1 MKPLRQRR
9 PAASALAGFG
19 LVEIMVGVVIGM
31 IAILV
36 IFQVYNV
43 SEGFKRNTT
52 AAGTAQQTGLYSA
65 FAMGMEISNAGSGVG
80 AAATDLQW
88 CAPPAVIT
96 GKVSDLANTFLPIA
110 VLIADSPG
118 GNTNFD
124 AFAVNYSVASTLVTS
139 APFNANAGLGQ
150 SYQVQSPGGFHAGDL
165 VVGIQTPGTYGTA
178 LNPNCAASTVTA
190 VSAPDAN
197 GIVTLTQ
204 TGSALNFTTVSLLF
218 NMGPCNRAQ
227 KVEYSVSNGVLLST
241 PLLNTSNANLA
252 TCGQPL
258 AQPGNPVASNV
269 VVMKAEYG
277 INTTASKE
285 QELDTWVQATV
296 GGGWDPTTL
305 LNAQAA
311 TINQIKAVRLGIII
325 QSEQFDKTLANFTGG
340 NYVNGDYTWVLFDCP
355 AHDNTCPGRLTGSI
369 AASVNPPGNWRF
381 RKYETVI
388 PLRNVIWNPN

>member
-1 MKPLRQRR
+1 MKRLPRQR
-9 PAASALAGFG
+9 PPTTALAGFG

-31 IAILV
+31 IAVLV

-65 FAMGMEISNAGSGVG
+65 FALGMELSNAGTGIS

-88 CAPPAVIT
+88 CSPPAAIT
-96 GKVSDLANTFLPIA
+96 GNVSDLANTFLPIP

-124 AFAVNYSVASTLVTS
+124 AFAVNYSVASTLVTA
-139 APFNANAGLGQ
+139 APFNANAGPAQ
-150 SYQVQSPGGFHAGDL
+150 AYQVQSPGGFHSGDL
-165 VVGIQTPGTYGTA
+165 VVAIQSPGAQT
-178 LNPNCAASTVTA
+178 NCAASTVTA

-204 TGSALNFTTVSLLF
+204 TGTALNLTTVSLLF

-227 KVEYSVSNGVLLST
+227 KVQYSVNNGVLMST
-241 PLLNTSNANLA
+241 PLLNTSNVNLA
-252 TCGQPL
+252 NCGQPL

-269 VVMKAEYG
+269 VVLKAEYG
-277 INTTASKE
+277 INTSASPE

-296 GGGWDPTTL
+296 GGGWDPRTVLT
-305 LNAQAA
+305 APAA
-311 TINQIKAVRLGIII
+311 TVNQIKAVRLGIII

-355 AHDNTCPGRLTGSI
+355 AHDNTCAGRLTGTI
-369 AASVNPPGNWRF
+369 AASANPPGNWRF